1 MSEYLKLET
10 LNNRNKKLTNL
21 HQILSYIKFLLKS
34 SNQHG
39 VHSPFVYDLVTKCFY
54 DRTKY
59 PEYDAIETYRSE
71 LLKNSTKITITDF
84 GSGSKVFKSNERAVN
99 AIAKTS
105 GTSLKNSKLLF
116 RIVRH
121 FESASILELGT
132 NLGIATHAMSL
143 GNTKAQITT
152 IEGCPS
158 ILEVAK
164 QQFSKKSLSN
174 ISTIQGDFNTKI
186 LELNQEHWD
195 LIFFDGHHSKDA
207 TLNYFEML
215 LPKAHNDSVFIL
227 DDIYWSKGMT
237 EAWEIIKNHPQVT
250 VTVDTFNWGM
260 VFFRKEQ
267 AKQHFK
273 IRV

>member
-1 MSEYLKLET
+1 M
-10 LNNRNKKLTNL
+10 

-54 DRTKY
+54 DRTEH
-59 PEYDAIETYRSE
+59 PEYAALTTYRSE
-71 LLKNSTKITITDF
+71 LLQNTEKITITDF
-84 GSGSKVFKSNERAVN
+84 GSGSKVFKSDERAIN

-116 RIVRH
+116 RIVRY
-121 FESASILELGT
+121 FQSVSILELGT
-132 NLGIATHAMSL
+132 NLGIATHAMAL
-143 GNTKAQITT
+143 ANPKAEIST
-152 IEGCPS
+152 IEGCTA
-158 ILEVAK
+158 ILKVAE
-164 QQFSKKSLSN
+164 QQFSSKKLSN
-174 ISTIQGDFNTKI
+174 ITTIQGDFKSRI
-186 LELNQEHWD
+186 QELTQKNWD
-195 LIFFDGHHSKDA
+195 LIFFDGHHSKEA
-207 TLNYFEML
+207 TLSYFEML
-215 LPKAHNDSVFIL
+215 LPTAHNDSVFIF

-250 VTVDTFNWGM
+250 VTVDTYNWGL

-267 AKQHFK
+267 VKEHFK